1 MFTRNIKVLP
11 SDSSS
16 FGTIKLKN
24 LLDYFQDT
32 AGMAVD
38 DIEGTA
44 TELNARGYSWVL
56 TRYEI
61 EFLGR
66 LPTLDEK
73 FSINTYHD
81 PSHGYNTL
89 RIFDVQSEKGN
100 QTAWAKTSWLLL
112 DLAVGRPVKPAAHIP
127 EILTRDTSEINPDF
141 QDIPK
146 IEENNIIK
154 SVEFPVKFHDLDYNS
169 HVNNAVY
176 FSWVHD
182 ESPINFNEYEL
193 KTVCAAFRTGA
204 KFGEKVKLNFSQIN
218 SDENN
223 ENEGKIFLCEI
234 YRENVKK
241 PSANFLCYWRKK
253 ECEKI

>member
-11 SDSSS
+11 SDSSCL
-16 FGTIKLKN
+16 GTIKLKN

-61 EFLGR
+61 EFIGK

-73 FSINTYHD
+73 FSIRTFHD

-89 RIFDVQSEKGN
+89 RVFEVQSEKGN
-100 QTAWAKTSWLLL
+100 PIAYAKTSWLLL

-127 EILTRDTSEINPDF
+127 EILTRETSEINPDF

-146 IEENNIIK
+146 LEDNNIIK
-154 SVEFPVKFHDLDYNS
+154 SVEFPVKFHDLDYNA

-176 FSWVHD
+176 FGWVYD
-182 ESPINFNEYEL
+182 ESPVDFMNYEI
-193 KTVCAAFRTGA
+193 KTVCASFRTGA
-204 KFGEKVKLNFSQIN
+204 KFGEKVTLNYSQLEPQNYI
-218 SDENN
+218 
-223 ENEGKIFLCEI
+223 CEI
-234 YRENVKK
+234 FRENVKK
-241 PSANFLCYWRKK
+241 PSANFLCYWQKK
-253 ECEKI
+253 ESEKI